1 MWLPGVESPGWV
13 FPDLPIR
20 VGLPWPLLLGWG
32 AGAGCWSRQDS
43 HSTGEWRPQGWR
55 CWWGLCGL
63 RARRVYSGFC
73 SRRTQNIKEKT
84 GAAGAGRSQLDVSG
98 CADLGWDGASSRGR
112 APGGWDGLLSA
123 QSLHLQP
130 GSSQTHVL
138 SPGLSPELPGE
149 AGGSF
154 QKGGGASSEAPSG
167 VLDRWWRRQPLL
179 CAPLLWNVC
188 AIF

>member
-1 MWLPGVESPGWV
+1 MESPGWV

-73 SRRTQNIKEKT
+73 SWRTQNIKDKT

-98 CADLGWDGASSRGR
+98 CADLGWNGARSRGG
-112 APGGWDGLLSA
+112 APGGWNGLLSA
-123 QSLHLQP
+123 HSFHLQP

-154 QKGGGASSEAPSG
+154 QKGRGASSEAPLV

-179 CAPLLWNVC
+179 RAPLLWNVC
-188 AIF
+188 AVF

>member
-1 MWLPGVESPGWV
+1 M
-13 FPDLPIR
+13 
-20 VGLPWPLLLGWG
+20 G
-32 AGAGCWSRQDS
+32 AGADR
-43 HSTGEWRPQGWR
+43 TATAPENRPQGWR

-149 AGGSF
+149 AGGSL

-179 CAPLLWNVC
+179 RAPLLWNVC

>member
-1 MWLPGVESPGWV
+1 MENPGWV
-13 FPDLPIR
+13 FADLPIR
-20 VGLPWPLLLGWG
+20 VGPPWPLLLGWG
-32 AGAGCWSRQDS
+32 AGAGCWGRQDS
-43 HSTGEWRPQGWR
+43 HSARGWRPRGWR
-55 CWWGLCGL
+55 CWRGLCGP

-73 SRRTQNIKEKT
+73 SWRTQIVKDKT

-98 CADLGWDGASSRGR
+98 CADLGWNGASSRGR
-112 APGGWDGLLSA
+112 ARGGWNGLLSA
-123 QSLHLQP
+123 HSFHLQP

-138 SPGLSPELPGE
+138 SPGLSPEHPGE

-154 QKGGGASSEAPSG
+154 QKGGAASSEAPSV

-179 CAPLLWNVC
+179 RAPLLWNVC